1 MYSITTLPG
10 YFAVVLV
17 LAGFSVLA
25 WQRFAWAV
33 VAALAFIPLAAVRFS
48 VGPLPFS
55 VAEALALILVA
66 RAIPWAFSRLF
77 WADIRRVA
85 APIAFPAAFILLGL
99 AVSATQSPVFRTSL
113 GIIKGWFVV
122 PILLGLLVAVFIRRA
137 ALSRAQAFAGLVSG
151 GAIAAFGA
159 ITQIIAGNL
168 TYDNRLA
175 AWYGSP
181 NYLAMYLAPVAV
193 LAFGL
198 QRRGS
203 GIADEWRTLSRWAGV
218 LMAAALL
225 ATQSWGAIGAALL
238 ALAVG
243 LWFGRSGHAQRRK
256 IAAAVVLTAVLA
268 GFVFQA
274 LQPAFTTRRVIWQ
287 VAFEIGRAHPVWGI
301 GPGAFQAAY
310 LANQPKHPPYPEW
323 AVPHPHNAFLAFW
336 LEAGLLGLVGF
347 VWLLV
352 VLVRRLRD
360 ALAPLLLGGNVDP
373 RLNSSAGVT
382 GLSQTN
388 TVPFLGAVGLA
399 LFVPVA
405 HGLLDTTIWHGD
417 LAMVWWVLVGVVL
430 AA

>member
-1 MYSITTLPG
+1 MYLVTTPPG
-10 YFAVVLV
+10 YFAVFLL

-25 WQRFAWAV
+25 WRRFAWAV
-33 VAALAFIPLAAVRFS
+33 VAALAFIPAAAFRFS
-48 VGPLPFS
+48 VGPIPFS
-55 VAEALALILVA
+55 VAEALALIVVA
-66 RAIPWAFSRLF
+66 RAIPWAFGRSF
-77 WADIRRVA
+77 WVDIRRVA
-85 APIAFPAAFILLGL
+85 APVAFPAGFILLGL
-99 AVSATQSPVFRTSL
+99 AVSAMQSPVFRTSL

-122 PILLGLLVAVFIRRA
+122 PILLGLLVAISMRRGV
-137 ALSRAQAFAGLVSG
+137 LNPAQVFAGLISG

-181 NYLAMYLAPVAV
+181 NYLAMYLAPIVA

-198 QRRGS
+198 QQRGS

-218 LMAAALL
+218 LMAVPLL
-225 ATQSWGAIGAALL
+225 ATQSWGAIGAVVL

-243 LWFGRSGHAQRRK
+243 LWLGRSGHAQRRK
-256 IAAAVVLTAVLA
+256 IAAGVVLAVVLA
-268 GFVFQA
+268 GFVFQV

-287 VAFEIGRAHPVWGI
+287 VAFEIGRDHPVWGI

-310 LANQPKHPPYPEW
+310 LAHQPKHPPYPEW
-323 AVPHPHNAFLAFW
+323 AVPHPHNVFLAFW
-336 LEAGLLGLVGF
+336 LEAGLLGLAGF

-352 VLVRRLRD
+352 VLARRLRV
-360 ALAPLLLGGNVDP
+360 AVSKTSTA
-373 RLNSSAGVT
+373 
-382 GLSQTN
+382 
-388 TVPFLGAVGLA
+388 PFLGAVGLA
-399 LFVPVA
+399 LFVSVV